1 MENNNIEFR
10 VCKSCGNEY
19 PISEFHKT
27 ARGYSTIC
35 NKCLNGTPESNPALT
50 SFKSNE
56 LIQELRVRGYKGKLV
71 KTMYKEVVI

>member
-10 VCKSCGNEY
+10 VCKSCGNKY
-19 PISEFHKT
+19 PISEFNKT

-35 NKCLNGTPESNPALT
+35 NKCLNGTPESNEALAA
-50 SFKSNE
+50 FKSNE

-71 KTMYKEVVI
+71 KTIYKEVVI